1 MAKDWP
7 NSHKRIVPTIMTL
20 SDPRAWT
27 DAEGFLRR
35 AQSILAIT
43 HMQPDGDA
51 IGSLLA
57 FTHAM
62 RALGKQVT
70 PTCQDKPQ
78 ARFEF
83 LNGVHDVKQNA
94 GEKYDLIVALD
105 SSDLLRLGNIFMPAL
120 HANLPMVVFDHHITN
135 TQYGTVNVVEPG
147 MASTCEVVYRLL
159 NRLGIALNNDISAA
173 LLTGIITDTLA
184 FRTSNTTP
192 DTLATAME
200 CMRVGASLTE
210 ITRRALVMR
219 PYESL
224 KLLGAGLS
232 AAHLDERIVYASITR
247 KLRKEIG
254 NREERG
260 DGGLVGQLI
269 TANEAD
275 VAVVFVELSDG
286 NIEIGFR
293 AAPGFDISQV
303 AVEFGGGGHPAA
315 AGCTIPGPMRDAV
328 NRVIQRLKQS
338 MKEA

>member
-1 MAKDWP
+1 
-7 NSHKRIVPTIMTL
+7 MTL

-35 AQSILAIT
+35 AQTILAIT

-62 RALGKQVT
+62 RSLGKQVT

-83 LNGVHDVKQNA
+83 LNGVYDVKQNA
-94 GEKYDLIVALD
+94 EDKYDLIVALD
-105 SSDLLRLGNIFMPAL
+105 SSDLLRLGNIFMPAV
-120 HANLPMVVFDHHITN
+120 HANVPMVVFDHHITN

-147 MASTCEVVYRLL
+147 MASTCEVVYRLI
-159 NRLGIALNNDISAA
+159 NRLGVALSNDIANA

-200 CMRVGASLTE
+200 CMRAGASLTD
-210 ITRRALVMR
+210 ITRRALVTR

-224 KLLGAGLS
+224 KLLGAGLN
-232 AAHLDERIVYASITR
+232 AAHLDGRIIYATITR

-260 DGGLVGQLI
+260 DGGLIGQLI
-269 TANEAD
+269 TASEAD
-275 VAVVFVELSDG
+275 IAAVFVELPDG

-315 AGCTIPGPMRDAV
+315 AGCTIAGPMRDAV
-328 NRVIQRLKQS
+328 NRVIQRLKQTL
-338 MKEA
+338 KEA

>member
-1 MAKDWP
+1 M
-7 NSHKRIVPTIMTL
+7 TI

-27 DAEGFLRR
+27 DAEGYLRR

-43 HMQPDGDA
+43 HLQPDGDA

-62 RALGKQVT
+62 RALGKHVT
-70 PTCQDKPQ
+70 PACQDRPQ

-83 LNGVHDVKQNA
+83 LNGTHDVKQTPDD
-94 GEKYDLIVALD
+94 KYDLIVALD
-105 SSDLLRLGNIFMPAL
+105 SSDLLRLGSVFMPAT

-135 TQYGTVNVVEPG
+135 TQYGTVNVVEPM

-159 NRLGIALNNDISAA
+159 NRLGIPLTNDIASA
-173 LLTGIITDTLA
+173 LLTGILTDTLA

-200 CMRVGASLTE
+200 CMRAGASLTD
-210 ITRRALVMR
+210 ITRRAVVTR

-224 KLLGAGLS
+224 KLLGAGLN
-232 AAHLDERIVYASITR
+232 AAHIEGRIVYAAISR

-275 VAVVFVELSDG
+275 IAAVFVELSDG
-286 NIEIGFR
+286 NIEVGFR
-293 AAPGFDISQV
+293 AAPGVDVSQV

-315 AGCTIPGPMRDAV
+315 AGCTMAGPLRDAV
-328 NRVIQRLKQS
+328 NRVLPRLNQTIRD
-338 MKEA
+338 A